1 MSTEREERETRFRA
15 LFVRHHDPVLRFA
28 RRRTKAETADDVVAE
43 TFLVAWRRLEDVPRR
58 PDESL
63 AWLLAVAR
71 NSLRTARRTGERQS
85 ALAVRI
91 GREPVRPSPGPDPG
105 LRVDLDRA
113 WHRLTAEEQEA
124 LALTVWDDLT
134 SSQAGRVL
142 GISPAA
148 YRMRLARARR
158 SLRRHLDPT
167 GHTPAQPSTPRL
179 QEEPR

>member
-1 MSTEREERETRFRA
+1 MSSDRDERESRFRA
-15 LFVRHHDPVLRFA
+15 LFTRHHDPVLRFA
-28 RRRTKAETADDVVAE
+28 RRRASSATADDVLAE
-43 TFLVAWRRLEDVPRR
+43 TFLVAWRRFEDVPRR

-71 NSLRTARRTGERQS
+71 NCLRTARRTGQRQT

-91 GREPVRPSPGPDPG
+91 GREPGPTPGVDPD
-105 LRVDLDRA
+105 LRVDLERA
-113 WHRLTAEEQEA
+113 WHQLTAQEQEV

-142 GISPAA
+142 GVSPAA

-158 SLRRHLDPT
+158 SLRRFLDPAD
-167 GHTPAQPSTPRL
+167 HTSSQPSTTRL
-179 QEEPR
+179 LEEPR